1 VTGSPLPAFNALTAS
16 AKIVEPSRRLAPKYD
31 SWQVQLWD
39 YYDRLGEYADGVGW
53 LAKTMSR
60 VRLCAAEVVPGGDEP
75 ARIDTGPAAEA
86 VERLAG
92 GTAGQSQ
99 LMKEATIHLSVPGE
113 CWLVGE
119 QGVDEDRMA
128 EEGLVTDEWWSVRSA
143 DEIKPSTRRDDRGR
157 ATFQVA
163 DEENNWRAISADS
176 IVVRL
181 WDPHPRF
188 GWQADSWGRHALGA
202 MLKLDMLNKRII
214 ATIVSRLAGNGFLLY
229 DSGRLSIP
237 RNAGPTE
244 DGQENPDPFAE
255 QMVTV
260 GGKSIADPMSAE
272 ALIPIPIGVD
282 IGEGENFQPDLL
294 MRHLTFDNP
303 LDQKLLELREATI
316 RELARD
322 SDMPADVM
330 LGLGDVNH
338 WSAWQIEESGI
349 KIHVSPKAETVVHGL
364 TKGYLIPTLRAA
376 EQPLVGPNGGRL
388 IVWYDVSEITQR
400 PDRSGNFVL
409 AYDRFE
415 VNGQALRR
423 EIGADEDDAPD
434 KRELIEMIRKRI
446 ANNPLVAPSVLAA
459 LGDSDVIPP
468 GDTEGS
474 GEEETAEGDEQPE
487 TGPPDTQED
496 EPPAPDANAIAAALR
511 TVVDRPVEEW
521 TYDDISA
528 ALLQLG
534 VNAEQAAM
542 IAALKTLG
550 EETRKSVFVPAGT
563 PVENRATP
571 ARRNGTRTATD
582 TTE

>member
-1 VTGSPLPAFNALTAS
+1 MIRVGGRGELLT
-16 AKIVEPSRRLAPKYD
+16 RLVIGD
-31 SWQVQLWD
+31 
-39 YYDRLGEYADGVGW
+39 
-53 LAKTMSR
+53 
-60 VRLCAAEVVPGGDEP
+60 VPGVLTLPQRETPHDQAEP
-75 ARIDTGPAAEA
+75 ATDEIALA
-86 VERLAG
+86 V
-92 GTAGQSQ
+92 
-99 LMKEATIHLSVPGE
+99 P
-113 CWLVGE
+113 
-119 QGVDEDRMA
+119 
-128 EEGLVTDEWWSVRSA
+128 VTDE
-143 DEIKPSTRRDDRGR
+143 IKVSTRQRGS
-157 ATFQVA
+157 FEVM
-163 DEENNWRAISADS
+163 DEVNAWRPISSDS

-181 WDPHPRF
+181 WDPHPRR
-188 GWQADSWGRHALGA
+188 GWEADSWGRHAMGA

-237 RNAGPTE
+237 KNQGPTE

-255 QMVTV
+255 QMVAV

-282 IGEGENFQPDLL
+282 IGDGENFNPDLL

-303 LDQKLLELREATI
+303 LDQKLLELRESAI

-322 SDMPADVM
+322 SDMPADIL

-349 KIHVSPKAETVVHGL
+349 KIHVSPKAETIVHGL
-364 TKGYLIPTLRAA
+364 TKGYLIPTLRAGD
-376 EQPLVGPNGGRL
+376 ESLIGPNGGRL

-400 PDRSGNFVL
+400 PDRSSNFVL

-415 VNGQALRR
+415 VNGTALRR
-423 EIGADEDDAPD
+423 EIGADEDDAPS
-434 KRELIEMIRKRI
+434 KRELVEMIRKRI
-446 ANNPLVAPSVLAA
+446 AGNPLVAPSVLAA
-459 LGDSDVIPP
+459 LGDSDVAPP
-468 GDTEGS
+468 DDAEGS
-474 GEEETAEGDEQPE
+474 GEEPPAEGDEQPE

-496 EPPAPDANAIAAALR
+496 EPPAPDEGAIAAALLA
-511 TVVDRPVEEW
+511 VVGRPVSEW
-521 TYDDISA
+521 TYDDIAA